1 MADFAELAA
10 FCAYPA
16 VDCKSF
22 LASDAALLVALP
34 TAVVAVP
41 TPATVAPGTKVG
53 QKTCIVAPVVKVRLP
68 TVCVACPTLFA
79 VSAPF

>member
-34 TAVVAVP
+34 TAVVAEP
-41 TPATVAPGTKVG
+41 TPATVAPGAKVG
-53 QKTCIVAPVVKVRLP
+53 QNACIVTPVAVVKPP
-68 TVCVACPTLFA
+68 TVDVACPTLFA